1 MAEEERGGVG
11 MPITRGRVGKAP
23 LSPLVAA
30 AAVVVSFSWVDG
42 RMNGWT
48 GRDDKKQRRL
58 CLQFPTKVK
67 S

>member
-1 MAEEERGGVG
+1 

-42 RMNGWT
+42 RMNGRDGT
-48 GRDDKKQRRL
+48 GRQKAAATVFAISDE
-58 CLQFPTKVK
+58 